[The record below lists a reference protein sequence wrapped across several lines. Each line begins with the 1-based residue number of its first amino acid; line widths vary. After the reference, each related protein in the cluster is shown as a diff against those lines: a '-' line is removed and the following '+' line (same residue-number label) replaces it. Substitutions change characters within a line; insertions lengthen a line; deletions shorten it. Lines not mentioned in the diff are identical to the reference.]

1 MAGSYVSHPMS
12 VYSLYECRK
21 GIAPH
26 YFTGPLSPSL
36 ILDSL
41 FVIFMKKTDSL
52 GNPNKVNQ
60 SVSVSGAENVIAV
73 CQL

>member
-1 MAGSYVSHPMS
+1 MRVFPVGEGS
-12 VYSLYECRK
+12 
-21 GIAPH
+21 
-26 YFTGPLSPSL
+26 F
-36 ILDSL
+36 

-60 SVSVSGAENVIAV
+60 SVSASGAENAIAV